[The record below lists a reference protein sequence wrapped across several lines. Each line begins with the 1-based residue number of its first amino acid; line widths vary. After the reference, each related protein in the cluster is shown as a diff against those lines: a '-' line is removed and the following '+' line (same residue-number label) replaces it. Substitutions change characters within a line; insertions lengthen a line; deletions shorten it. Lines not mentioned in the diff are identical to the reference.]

1 MAKANRRFSLAR
13 ATEAL
18 QDNVARS
25 GRVAG
30 ASYTLIG
37 GIILLGGLGYVLD
50 GWWGTKPW
58 LLLGG
63 LLIGIVVGFYEIVM
77 ASRP

>member
-1 MAKANRRFSLAR
+1 MARQNRRFSLAR

-30 ASYTLIG
+30 ASYTLVG
-37 GIILLGGLGYVLD
+37 GIIVLGGLGYVLD
-50 GWWGTKPW
+50 GRLGTEPW
-58 LLLGG
+58 LLVGG
-63 LLIGIVVGFYEIVM
+63 LLMGIVVGFYEIVK
-77 ASRP
+77 ATKP

>member
-1 MAKANRRFSLAR
+1 MARQHRRFSLAR

-25 GRVAG
+25 GRAAG
-30 ASYTLIG
+30 ASYTLVG

-50 GWWGTKPW
+50 GRLGTQPW
-58 LLLGG
+58 LLLSG
-63 LLIGIVVGFYEIVM
+63 LLVGIVVGFYEIVK
-77 ASRP
+77 ATKP

>member
-1 MAKANRRFSLAR
+1 MARQNRRFSLAR

-25 GRVAG
+25 GRAAG

-50 GWWGTKPW
+50 GRLGTKPW
-58 LLLGG
+58 LLVGG
-63 LLIGIVVGFYEIVM
+63 LVLGIIVGFYEIVK
-77 ASRP
+77 ATKP